1 MPDLSDQFYLR
12 LEPFTDFATVGDVER
27 YESVPADWVILA
39 ADIVRSRDAIEA
51 GRYKEVN
58 LIGAAVISAV
68 LNQVGR
74 ENVPFVFGGDG
85 AMLLVP
91 PSAADAGNIALA
103 GVQRLAAEETGLSLR
118 TAAIPLTEIRSN
130 GADVRLRKYE
140 LSPGNYLAMVI
151 GGGLELADRIL
162 KDEDRCKPFLIDPAI
177 AVEPDL
183 EGLSCRWEP
192 LPSERG
198 KVLSLILRPSEGGGE
213 SLRSIAADIEHI
225 VGFDPLGET
234 DSASHVTRDRLRFR
248 FPPRGLGLEIRMLSR
263 TGNRFAYGAKA
274 VFQSL
279 ATIWGFVTGL
289 SVGPFRPARY
299 LQEICR
305 HTDHR
310 KLDDSLRLVLDVST
324 EQLTALTDYLDEAF
338 HARRLNYGM
347 HVSDSALMTCFMT
360 DIGASQHVHFIDGAN
375 GGLSVAASDF
385 KQRKAATS

>member
-27 YESVPADWVILA
+27 YETVPADWVILA

-91 PSAADAGNIALA
+91 PSAVEAGKIALA

-130 GADVRLRKYE
+130 GADVCLRKYE

-162 KDEDRCKPFLIDPAI
+162 KDEDLCKPFLIDPAM

-213 SLRSIAADIEHI
+213 SLRSVAADIEHI

-234 DSASHVTRDRLRFR
+234 DSANHVTRDRLRFR

-289 SVGPFRPARY
+289 SIGPFRPARY

-324 EQLTALTDYLDEAF
+324 EQLNALTDYLDEAF
-338 HARRLNYGM
+338 RARRLNYGI

-375 GGLSVAASDF
+375 GGLSAAASDF